1 MGFQECNED
10 FCRPRRVA
18 DGVDG
23 TRTVTA
29 HGSVPSRFKTTIA
42 QPEVIEKGRDVMIGP
57 MWRSIPLTLF
67 WFIYMGAL
75 GVFFPYYGLYL
86 RENAGLSGTQLGLVL
101 AIVPMVG
108 IVAQPFW
115 GQIADRTGARSR
127 ILALLAVGTA
137 LGSLAL
143 GRAAGFP
150 ALVLATAGLALFTTA
165 VLPMTVSVSL
175 AVLRDAG
182 PHAFG
187 FVRAWGTVGFLLLVV
202 AFPWILNRYQAAR
215 GLIREP
221 GGASEPGLEIMFVVT
236 AALVFVAALIGL
248 ALPREGTV
256 SLRAAP
262 REWRALLRTGPFVR
276 FLLFSL
282 AAYFFLQGPMWLFPI
297 FVRSRGGDIET
308 IRGMWIL
315 MLVVEIPLVLST
327 GSGLKRLGARGLLG
341 IGVLAGGLRWILCA
355 LITDLNLL
363 YAVQALHGVTVVGIL
378 LGGPLYLDAVAPQQL
393 RSTAQGLLSMVGMGI
408 AGIASNAGAGWLL
421 ETAGADAPYLI
432 GGIGSLALG
441 CLVRW
446 ILPSPEKGKS
456 SGS

>member
-1 MGFQECNED
+1 
-10 FCRPRRVA
+10 
-18 DGVDG
+18 
-23 TRTVTA
+23 
-29 HGSVPSRFKTTIA
+29 
-42 QPEVIEKGRDVMIGP
+42 MIGR

-86 RENAGLSGTQLGLVL
+86 RENAGLSGTELGLVL
-101 AIVPMVG
+101 AIVPMIG

-115 GQIADRTGARSR
+115 GQVADRTGARSR

-137 LGSLAL
+137 LGSLAI
-143 GRAAGFP
+143 GRAASFP

-187 FVRAWGTVGFLLLVV
+187 YVRAWGTVGFLLLVV
-202 AFPWILNRYQAAR
+202 AFPWILNQYQAAR

-221 GGASEPGLEIMFVVT
+221 GDISEPGLEIMFVVT
-236 AALVFVAALIGL
+236 AALVFVASLISL
-248 ALPREGTV
+248 ALPREGTI

-262 REWRALLRTGPFVR
+262 REWRALLRNGPFMR

-282 AAYFFLQGPMWLFPI
+282 AAYFLLQGPMWLFPI

-308 IRGMWIL
+308 IRGMWFL
-315 MLVVEIPLVLST
+315 MLVVESPLVLST

-341 IGVLAGGLRWILCA
+341 IGVLAGGLRWTLCA
-355 LITDLNLL
+355 LIADLNLL
-363 YAVQALHGVTVVGIL
+363 YVVQALHGVTVVGML
-378 LGGPLYLDAVAPQQL
+378 LGGPLYLDAVAPEQL
-393 RSTAQGLLSMVGMGI
+393 RSTAQGLLAMVGMGI

-421 ETAGADAPYLI
+421 ETVGADAPYLVS
-432 GGIGSLALG
+432 GIGSLALA

-446 ILPSPEKGKS
+446 ILPSPEKAQT